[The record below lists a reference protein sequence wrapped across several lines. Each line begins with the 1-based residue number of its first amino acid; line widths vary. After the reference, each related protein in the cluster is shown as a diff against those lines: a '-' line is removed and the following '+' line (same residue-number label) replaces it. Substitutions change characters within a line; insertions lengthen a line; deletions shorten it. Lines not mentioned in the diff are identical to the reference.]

1 MARQIR
7 SEYEGATYHVMAR
20 GKHGQ
25 AIYEDEQ
32 DRNVCQ
38 AELGQV
44 GEKTGW
50 RE

>member
-1 MARQIR
+1 MAPQIR
-7 SEYEGATYHVMAR
+7 IEHEGATYHVMAR

-25 AIYEDEQ
+25 VIYEDEQ
-32 DRNVCQ
+32 DRKVRQ
-38 AELGQV
+38 AALGQV